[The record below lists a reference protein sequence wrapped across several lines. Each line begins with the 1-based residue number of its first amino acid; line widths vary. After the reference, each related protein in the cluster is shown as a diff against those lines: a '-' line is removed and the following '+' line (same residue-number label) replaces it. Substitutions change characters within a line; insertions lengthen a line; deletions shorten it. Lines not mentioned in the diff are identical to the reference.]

1 MYKCFFVLFFFIILS
16 INLPVDFSMFEFI
29 PTSEKGQETP
39 TSWPLLPCPEEFEEV
54 EWIVGKMDGWKMIGK
69 VIRKMKGKEKKKIEG
84 KAKGEKRIGF
94 LSVFL
99 FDF

>member
-1 MYKCFFVLFFFIILS
+1 MYKCFFVLFFFFIILS

-54 EWIVGKMDGWKMIGK
+54 EWIVGKMDGWKM
-69 VIRKMKGKEKKKIEG
+69 KGKEKKKIEG

-94 LSVFL
+94 FLSVFL